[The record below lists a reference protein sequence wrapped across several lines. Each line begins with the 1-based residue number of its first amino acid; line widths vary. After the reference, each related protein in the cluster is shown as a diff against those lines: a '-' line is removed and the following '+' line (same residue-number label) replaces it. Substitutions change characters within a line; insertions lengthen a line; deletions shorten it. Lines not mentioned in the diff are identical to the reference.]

1 MTAPPVGVPPTA
13 VPGTGMRRVAA
24 DSAVG
29 SAATLVSRVSGLL
42 RVVVV
47 AAVLGPTQFGDLYQ
61 ATNNLPNLTYELLTG
76 ALFVSLVVPA
86 LVRHLDTADVAAAT
100 RLANGFLTLTTAAA
114 LAVVAVGIAAGP
126 FVLDVLTAGAPDG
139 TAETDTGS
147 AWLLLALLLLQV
159 PLYLLAG
166 LAAAVQ
172 NARGR
177 FALAA
182 AAPSVENVVI
192 VAVLLA
198 YALVLGGES
207 SDGAGL
213 AEVLLLGGGTTA
225 AVALHAAVQWA
236 GARSAGVRL
245 APAATWRDAE
255 VRGLVRLAVPSMGYA
270 GLNVVRYLVL
280 LVVAAAVPGGVVAMT
295 LAIAFYNL
303 PVALGAKP
311 VAYAALPALAR
322 ARHRADD
329 RAYGELFTRSLG
341 LVLFLTVPAAVGYV
355 LLSGPLAAAVSFGEM
370 AGPDGRELV
379 RVCLLGIGLGVVG
392 ESVLV
397 LATQA
402 AYARRDGARPLA
414 AVALRTTVAV
424 AAMATAWALLD
435 GTALLFGVA
444 ASIALSDL
452 LAAVLL
458 CWTGRRAM
466 PAAPA
471 GMLRSV
477 ARPVVASAAMAA
489 VVLAQL
495 HVLGAPDG
503 PVSGAVTVASAGLA
517 GAATYL
523 AAQWLLRAPELT
535 GLRGLLRSRVRS

>member
-1 MTAPPVGVPPTA
+1 MTAPGAARTPEAPPGA
-13 VPGTGMRRVAA
+13 GMRRVAA
-24 DSAVG
+24 DSVIG
-29 SAATLVSRVSGLL
+29 SAATLVSRVSGLV

-47 AAVLGPTQFGDLYQ
+47 AAVLGPTLFGDLYQ

-86 LVRHLDTADVAAAT
+86 LVRHLDTDDVAAAT
-100 RLANGFLTLTTAAA
+100 RLANGFLTLTTVAA
-114 LAVVAVGIAAGP
+114 LAVVAIGVAAGP
-126 FVLDVLTAGAPDG
+126 LVLDVLTAGAPEGPDG
-139 TAETDTGS
+139 GT

-182 AAPSVENVVI
+182 AAPSVENLGIVV
-192 VAVLLA
+192 VLLA
-198 YALVLGGES
+198 YALLAGGDAA
-207 SDGAGL
+207 DGVGPAD
-213 AEVLLLGGGTTA
+213 VLLLGGGTNA

-236 GARSAGVRL
+236 GARAVGVRL
-245 APAATWRDAE
+245 APSRSWRDAE

-270 GLNVVRYLVL
+270 GLNVVRYLCV

-322 ARHRADD
+322 AGHRADD
-329 RAYGELFTRSLG
+329 QAYGTLFRRSLG

-370 AGPDGRELV
+370 AGPAGRELV
-379 RVCLLGIGLGVVG
+379 RVCLLGIGLGVAG
-392 ESVLV
+392 EAALV

-402 AYARRDGARPLA
+402 AYARRDGAAPLA

-424 AAMATAWALLD
+424 AGMGAAWALLD
-435 GTALLFGVA
+435 GTALLLAVGAAVA
-444 ASIALSDL
+444 VSDL
-452 LAAVLL
+452 LAAALL
-458 CWTGRRAM
+458 CLATRRRL
-466 PAAPA
+466 PAAESGLLPSV
-471 GMLRSV
+471 LRAV
-477 ARPVVASAAMAA
+477 LASAAMAVVVVPLLLLLGTPVGPA
-489 VVLAQL
+489 AGVGTVVLAAL
-495 HVLGAPDG
+495 V
-503 PVSGAVTVASAGLA
+503 
-517 GAATYL
+517 GAAAYL
-523 AAQWLLRAPELT
+523 GAQWLLRAPELT
-535 GLRGLLRSRVRS
+535 GLRELTRRGPA

>member
-1 MTAPPVGVPPTA
+1 
-13 VPGTGMRRVAA
+13 
-24 DSAVG
+24 
-29 SAATLVSRVSGLL
+29 
-42 RVVVV
+42 
-47 AAVLGPTQFGDLYQ
+47 VLGPTLFGDLYQ

-86 LVRHLDTADVAAAT
+86 LVRHLDTDDVAAAT
-100 RLANGFLTLTTAAA
+100 RLANGFLTLTTVAA
-114 LAVVAVGIAAGP
+114 LAVVALGVAAGP
-126 FVLDVLTAGAPDG
+126 LVLDVLTAGAPEGPDG
-139 TAETDTGS
+139 GT

-182 AAPSVENVVI
+182 AAPSVENLGIVV
-192 VAVLLA
+192 VLLA
-198 YALVLGGES
+198 YAVLAGGDAA
-207 SDGAGL
+207 DGVGL
-213 AEVLLLGGGTTA
+213 ADVLLLGAGTTG

-236 GARSAGVRL
+236 GARAVGVRL
-245 APAATWRDAE
+245 APSRSWRDAE

-270 GLNVVRYLVL
+270 GLNVVRYLCV

-322 ARHRADD
+322 AGHRADD
-329 RAYGELFTRSLG
+329 QAYGTLFRRSLG

-370 AGPDGRELV
+370 AGPAGRELV
-379 RVCLLGIGLGVVG
+379 RVCLLGIGLGVAG
-392 ESVLV
+392 EAALV

-402 AYARRDGARPLA
+402 AYARRDGAAPLA

-424 AAMATAWALLD
+424 AGMGAAWALLD
-435 GTALLFGVA
+435 GTALLLAVGAAVA
-444 ASIALSDL
+444 VSDL
-452 LAAVLL
+452 LAAALL
-458 CWTGRRAM
+458 CLATRRRL
-466 PAAPA
+466 PAAEGGLLP
-471 GMLRSV
+471 SV
-477 ARPVVASAAMAA
+477 LRPVLASAAMAVVVVPLLLLLGTPVGPA
-489 VVLAQL
+489 AGVGTVVLAAL
-495 HVLGAPDG
+495 V
-503 PVSGAVTVASAGLA
+503 
-517 GAATYL
+517 GAAAYL
-523 AAQWLLRAPELT
+523 GAQWLLRAPELT
-535 GLRGLLRSRVRS
+535 GLRELTRRGPA